1 MNKIRL
7 IAIDQNDKMLFEH
20 ERGSMSKKQ
29 VPSVGRVVHYFAYGS
44 PHGEFPA
51 EVARAAIITEVDEP
65 DNPESAVG
73 LCVLNPSGIFLNQ
86 HIPHA
91 TVKMAQT
98 GRKSGAWDWPP
109 YVPPIEV
116 DDNA

>member
-1 MNKIRL
+1 
-7 IAIDQNDKMLFEH
+7 
-20 ERGSMSKKQ
+20 MSKKQ
-29 VPSVGRVVHYFAYGS
+29 VPSIGRVVHYFAYGS

-65 DNPESAVG
+65 HNPESPVG

-91 TVKMAQT
+91 TVKIAET
-98 GRKSGAWDWPP
+98 GRKSGGWDWPP
-109 YVPPIEV
+109 YVPPV
-116 DDNA
+116 DADETK